1 MKWISKIL
9 RRSENAH
16 AQRQGTTYNKDAARI
31 TADNP
36 IRRPED
42 DALGRTNA
50 ARSFAA
56 QVLSLDVTEG
66 VVVGVLGPWGSGK
79 TSFVNLTRAYLE
91 SARVAVLDFNPW
103 MFSGA
108 EQLRRFWR
116 RSSSAGK
123 TELVLAES
131 RLKKHF
137 ARLRSRW

>member
-16 AQRQGTTYNKDAARI
+16 AQRQGTTYNKDATRI

-66 VVVGVLGPWGSGK
+66 VVVGVLG
-79 TSFVNLTRAYLE
+79 
-91 SARVAVLDFNPW
+91 
-103 MFSGA
+103 
-108 EQLRRFWR
+108 RRGD
-116 RSSSAGK
+116 AG
-123 TELVLAES
+123 
-131 RLKKHF
+131 
-137 ARLRSRW
+137 